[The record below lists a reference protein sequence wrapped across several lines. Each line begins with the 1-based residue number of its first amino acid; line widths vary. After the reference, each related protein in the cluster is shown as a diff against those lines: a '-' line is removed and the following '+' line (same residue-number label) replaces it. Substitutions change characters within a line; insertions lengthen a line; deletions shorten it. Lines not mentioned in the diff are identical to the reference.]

1 MPLLV
6 IDFLA
11 EAGRLLLLALCWAGL
26 GAGALAAAIS
36 AAELWMHRRGF
47 ASWREIARG
56 DGYFALKGDPGLL
69 RRFGCVLGAARRH
82 TLSRWR
88 ILRTPWGRT
97 LFLGQPELVSA
108 ALRATVKDWDGALVY
123 IDAVGGSAGLGRV
136 EAVELAPSARGGVS
150 YNPMLAIRR
159 GVHAFGDAQVL
170 ASALLQSTDARLVQ
184 PFAALILDQLFIA
197 AMVDRNLPAL
207 RRRLFDARN
216 LFQEMAAHVHVQAT
230 DNAAWEADPEIRR
243 IAKACATDVRTG
255 QAAIEAMR
263 KALAP
268 FGDGRLQEASI
279 GHQMELSDLMASE
292 GPQTLIV
299 KVPAADPHMTS
310 YCAAIL
316 AQLVATCT
324 DSKSADY
331 RGRLKKRPILLVLDD
346 AGALGSVSLLQRRLK
361 DAAQSGLYLCV
372 GARNLE
378 DVARLFDLKEENR
391 SDAAAHFEG
400 LSAVGPQQPESA
412 AALAHMA
419 GGFVWFDWFW
429 PRTWRDLVWPKFRTA
444 YRAFVDAT
452 DLERAEA
459 HKALVFAGARQPVR
473 AKAVLQPFG
482 VESRMRDPCELPGV
496 AHDWD
501 AAPPPVEEQ
510 NAGQTEAAVRR
521 ATPAEATSHEANGSS
536 RQGELTLITQGEA
549 PVRVTSSNQLRQA
562 LASRPVRSKTF

>member
-1 MPLLV
+1 
-6 IDFLA
+6 
-11 EAGRLLLLALCWAGL
+11 
-26 GAGALAAAIS
+26 
-36 AAELWMHRRGF
+36 
-47 ASWREIARG
+47 
-56 DGYFALKGDPGLL
+56 
-69 RRFGCVLGAARRH
+69 
-82 TLSRWR
+82 
-88 ILRTPWGRT
+88 
-97 LFLGQPELVSA
+97 
-108 ALRATVKDWDGALVY
+108 
-123 IDAVGGSAGLGRV
+123 
-136 EAVELAPSARGGVS
+136 
-150 YNPMLAIRR
+150 
-159 GVHAFGDAQVL
+159 
-170 ASALLQSTDARLVQ
+170 
-184 PFAALILDQLFIA
+184 
-197 AMVDRNLPAL
+197 
-207 RRRLFDARN
+207 
-216 LFQEMAAHVHVQAT
+216 
-230 DNAAWEADPEIRR
+230 
-243 IAKACATDVRTG
+243 
-255 QAAIEAMR
+255 
-263 KALAP
+263 
-268 FGDGRLQEASI
+268 
-279 GHQMELSDLMASE
+279 
-292 GPQTLIV
+292 LIV